1 MASSYLLT
9 SRPYPLSLEAKK
21 TAACR
26 FCVPLSNFVETASHW
41 RGQRERER
49 GDKWEALEGE
59 SGGGVSGWQTGLGL
73 AHALPLSL
81 SLFLS
86 FFLSFFHSPSA
97 RSFIP
102 ASQFFYSALLLSR
115 YTSRKRDSN

>member
-1 MASSYLLT
+1 MVVSKLTENDLL
-9 SRPYPLSLEAKK
+9 
-21 TAACR
+21 
-26 FCVPLSNFVETASHW
+26 VPPFIVGCLQPNNM
-41 RGQRERER
+41 
-49 GDKWEALEGE
+49 
-59 SGGGVSGWQTGLGL
+59 GWQTGLGL

-81 SLFLS
+81 S
-86 FFLSFFHSPSA
+86 LSFFHSPSA